1 MSVLIRGIKMPK
13 ECGECRWFYFY
24 GETCTTP
31 KYYLD
36 ARCELVKS
44 GQDWY
49 GKDSRGGWIGKSI
62 SHLPGYGDRYMDEH
76 CVEIGSRASD
86 CPLVEVPEP
95 HGRLI
100 DADAL
105 DYKLGAS
112 DRDIYVKYT
121 LEEEPTVIEAEGE

>member
-1 MSVLIRGIKMPK
+1 MGVYVEGMEIP
-13 ECGECRWFYFY
+13 
-24 GETCTTP
+24 ETCVECINSGLRT
-31 KYYLD
+31 
-36 ARCELVKS
+36 AIRCSEWTK
-44 GQDWY
+44 
-49 GKDSRGGWIGKSI
+49 I
-62 SHLPGYGDRYMDEH
+62 SAGLRENH
-76 CVEIGSRASD
+76 RALR

-105 DYKLGAS
+105 DCKLGAS

>member
-1 MSVLIRGIKMPK
+1 MSVLIRGMKMPK
-13 ECGECRWFYFY
+13 ECRECYLLEY
-24 GETCTTP
+24 YEYLGETQCSITRRM
-31 KYYLD
+31 L
-36 ARCELVKS
+36 AER
-44 GQDWY
+44 
-49 GKDSRGGWIGKSI
+49 GKPISFDSRPCW
-62 SHLPGYGDRYMDEH
+62 
-76 CVEIGSRASD
+76 

>member
-1 MSVLIRGIKMPK
+1 MGVYIKGMKMPK
-13 ECGECRWFYFY
+13 ECRECYLLEY
-24 GETCTTP
+24 YEYLGETQC
-31 KYYLD
+31 
-36 ARCELVKS
+36 
-44 GQDWY
+44 
-49 GKDSRGGWIGKSI
+49 SI
-62 SHLPGYGDRYMDEH
+62 TRMMLAEREKPISFDGRP
-76 CVEIGSRASD
+76 SW